1 MVTGHE
7 THHIVGPLEARTW
20 RDLDQEEHQGS
31 GDCFDSAIP
40 GMPRTRALLFIQ
52 ERKMLF
58 RMTRVLEDIH
68 VGDIWITF
76 RIAIGICDGI

>member
-1 MVTGHE
+1 MLTQMVGGCGHR
-7 THHIVGPLEARTW
+7 GM
-20 RDLDQEEHQGS
+20 G
-31 GDCFDSAIP
+31 P

-76 RIAIGICDGI
+76 RIAIGICDGT

>member
-1 MVTGHE
+1 M
-7 THHIVGPLEARTW
+7 
-20 RDLDQEEHQGS
+20 
-31 GDCFDSAIP
+31 
-40 GMPRTRALLFIQ
+40 TRALLFIQ